1 MEKIIKRIHVDCSC
15 GCTMLEI
22 SQWQEEREVGEA
34 YISQYIPSFYSLQR
48 PGWNKFKD
56 AVKIIWYIIRGKE
69 YLLYDIALTE
79 KWQIKEFKE
88 AVAELDENIHW
99 A

>member
-1 MEKIIKRIHVDCSC
+1 MEKIIKRIHVDCNC

-22 SQWQEEREVGEA
+22 SQWQEKEEVGEV
-34 YISQYIPSFYSLQR
+34 YISQYIPSFYALQK

-56 AVKIIWYIIRGKE
+56 IVKMIWYIIRGKE

-79 KWQIKEFKE
+79 KWQIQEFKA